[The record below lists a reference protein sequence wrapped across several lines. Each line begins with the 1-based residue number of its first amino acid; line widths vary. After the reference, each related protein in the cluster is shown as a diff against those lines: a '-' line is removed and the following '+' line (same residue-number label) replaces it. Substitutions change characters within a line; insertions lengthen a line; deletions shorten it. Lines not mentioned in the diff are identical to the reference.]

1 MVKLLRIDNFVLI
14 DRVELLL
21 DKGFTVITGETG
33 SGKSILLNAINLLL
47 GERADFSVIGKKSN
61 KSFVEASFEMEARFI
76 DFFTTHDLDQNSE
89 IIVRREIVKD
99 GKSRAFINDTPV
111 QLTVL
116 KELTSQ
122 LLSVNSQFNTYD
134 LRSNQYQMELF
145 DDMANTSLLRKKY
158 TKNYLNWKSSNLLLS
173 KLEEKRTELLK
184 QNDYNQFLLEE
195 LAQLDLLNTDFSEF
209 ESVLKRIENV
219 DFIRDIAIQLSNFSE
234 ENGPYAVLN
243 SVLFKLE
250 KVGDVDPK
258 MKQFQGQLKAILI
271 ELKELMNEAE
281 NLVNG
286 LEVDPEEQQKILKKV
301 DEYNRQLSKHR
312 FSNQSQLVELWTK
325 LSHNSLDN
333 KLLDE
338 EIHVLMTENN
348 ALYASLQLNAKE
360 LHEKRIAAATSL
372 EESLQKI
379 LMELKLMET
388 KLSFDLLATDT
399 LKENGNSELKI
410 LFSANKGMSMVPIE
424 KAASGGE
431 MSRVMLALQ
440 KIISEKRKL
449 PTILFDEIDTGV
461 SGDVAE
467 KIGILLRNMGENL
480 QLIAITHLP
489 QVSAKANHHFKV
501 EKDTDDNGSQ
511 THVKRLKSDEIA
523 IEIARLMSGEI
534 ITTEAILTAKNL
546 MN

>member
-1 MVKLLRIDNFVLI
+1 MLKLLRIDNFVLI

-21 DKGFTVITGETG
+21 DKGYTVITGETG

-61 KSFVEASFEMEARFI
+61 KSFVEASFEMEERFI
-76 DFFTTHDLDQNSE
+76 DFFETNDLDQNAE

-111 QLTVL
+111 QLAVL

-145 DDMANTSLLRKKY
+145 DDMANTSVLRKQY
-158 TKNYLNWKSSNLLLS
+158 TKKFLTWKSSNLLLS
-173 KLEEKRTELLK
+173 KLEEKRSELLK

-195 LAQLDLLNTDFSEF
+195 LAQLDLLNTDYSAF
-209 ESVLKRIENV
+209 ESVLNRIENL
-219 DFIRDIAIQLSNFSE
+219 DFIREIAIQISNFSE
-234 ENGPYAVLN
+234 ENGPYAILNAVL
-243 SVLFKLE
+243 S
-250 KVGDVDPK
+250 KVDKVAAADEK
-258 MKQFQGQLKAILI
+258 MKQFQEQLKAILI
-271 ELKELMNEAE
+271 ELKEVMNEAD
-281 NLVNG
+281 NLANDV
-286 LEVDPEEQQKILKKV
+286 EIDPDEQQKILHKV

-312 FSNQSQLVELWTK
+312 FSHQSQLVELWNE
-325 LSHNSLDN
+325 LSNNAHDS

-348 ALYASLQLNAKE
+348 ILFASLQLNAKE
-360 LHEKRIAAATSL
+360 LHEKRIAASTTL
-372 EESLQKI
+372 EELLQKI

-388 KLSFDLLATDT
+388 KLTFELLVSDT

-410 LFSANKGMSMVPIE
+410 LFSANKGMAMVPIE

-461 SGDVAE
+461 SGEVAE

-501 EKDTDDNGSQ
+501 EKDTDDNGAQ
-511 THVKRLKSDEIA
+511 THVKRLKNDEIA
-523 IEIARLMSGEI
+523 TEIARLMSGET
-534 ITTEAILTAKNL
+534 ITAEAILTAKNL

>member
-360 LHEKRIAAATSL
+360 LHEKRIAAATTL
-372 EESLQKI
+372 EELLQKI

-461 SGDVAE
+461 SGEVAE

>member
-1 MVKLLRIDNFVLI
+1 MLKLLRIDNFVLI

-21 DKGFTVITGETG
+21 DKGYTVITGETG

-61 KSFVEASFEMEARFI
+61 KSFVEASFEMEERFI
-76 DFFTTHDLDQNSE
+76 DFFETNDLDQNAE

-111 QLTVL
+111 QLAVL

-145 DDMANTSLLRKKY
+145 DDMANTSLLRKQY
-158 TKNYLNWKSSNLLLS
+158 TKNFLSWKSSNLLLS

-195 LAQLDLLNTDFSEF
+195 LAQLDLLNTDYSAF
-209 ESVLKRIENV
+209 ESVLNRIENL
-219 DFIRDIAIQLSNFSE
+219 DFIREIAIQISNFSE
-234 ENGPYAVLN
+234 ENGPYAILNAVL
-243 SVLFKLE
+243 S
-250 KVGDVDPK
+250 KVDKVAAADEK
-258 MKQFQGQLKAILI
+258 MKQFQEQLKAILI
-271 ELKELMNEAE
+271 ELKEVMNEAD
-281 NLVNG
+281 NLANDV
-286 LEVDPEEQQKILKKV
+286 EIDPDEQQKILHKV

-312 FSNQSQLVELWTK
+312 FSQQSQLVELWNE
-325 LSHNSLDN
+325 LSYNAHDI

-338 EIHVLMTENN
+338 EINVLMTENN
-348 ALYASLQLNAKE
+348 ILFASLQLNAKE
-360 LHEKRIAAATSL
+360 LHEKRMAAATTL
-372 EESLQKI
+372 EELLQKI

-388 KLSFDLLATDT
+388 KLSFELLSSDT

-410 LFSANKGMSMVPIE
+410 LFSANKGMAMVPIE

-461 SGDVAE
+461 SGEVAE

-501 EKDTDDNGSQ
+501 EKDTDDNGAQ
-511 THVKRLKSDEIA
+511 THVKRLKNDEIA
-523 IEIARLMSGEI
+523 TEIARLMSGET
-534 ITTEAILTAKNL
+534 ITAEAILTAKNL

>member
-360 LHEKRIAAATSL
+360 LHEKRIAAATTL
-372 EESLQKI
+372 EELLQKI

-501 EKDTDDNGSQ
+501 EKDTDDNGAQ
-511 THVKRLKSDEIA
+511 TYVKRLKSDEIA

>member
-1 MVKLLRIDNFVLI
+1 MLKLLRIDNFVLI

-61 KSFVEASFEMEARFI
+61 KSFVEASFEMEDRFI
-76 DFFTTHDLDQNSE
+76 DFFIANDLDQNTE

-116 KELTSQ
+116 KELTSH

-158 TKNYLNWKSSNLLLS
+158 TKAYISWKSNNLLLS
-173 KLEEKRTELLK
+173 KLEEKRTALLK

-195 LAQLDLLNTDFSEF
+195 LAQLDLLNTDYSAF
-209 ESVLKRIENV
+209 ESVLNRIENL
-219 DFIRDIAIQLSNFSE
+219 DFIREIAIHISNFSE
-234 ENGPYAVLN
+234 ENGPYAILNAVL
-243 SVLFKLE
+243 S
-250 KVGDVDPK
+250 KVDKVAAADEK
-258 MKQFQGQLKAILI
+258 MKQFQEQLKAILI
-271 ELKELMNEAE
+271 ELKEVMNEAD
-281 NLVNG
+281 NLANDV
-286 LEVDPEEQQKILKKV
+286 EIDPDEQQKILKKV

-312 FSNQSQLVELWTK
+312 FSQQSQLVELWDE
-325 LSHNSLDN
+325 LSNLSNDN
-333 KLLDE
+333 KQLEE
-338 EIHVLMTENN
+338 EIQVLLIENS
-348 ALYASLQLNAKE
+348 ALHKSLQSIAKE
-360 LHEKRIAAATSL
+360 LHEKRVFAATAIEGEL
-372 EESLQKI
+372 HKI
-379 LMELKLMET
+379 LLELKLMET
-388 KLSFDLLATDT
+388 KLSFELVAAEV

-410 LFSANKGMSMVPIE
+410 LFSANRGMSMVPIE

-489 QVSAKANHHFKV
+489 QVSAKANQHFKV
-501 EKDTDDNGSQ
+501 EKDNVGNTSQ

-523 IEIARLMSGEI
+523 MEIARLMSGET
-534 ITTEAILTAKNL
+534 ITAEAILTAKNL

>member
-209 ESVLKRIENV
+209 ESVLKRIENA

-360 LHEKRIAAATSL
+360 LHEKRIAAATTL
-372 EESLQKI
+372 EELLQKI

-399 LKENGNSELKI
+399 LKENGTSELKI

-461 SGDVAE
+461 SGEVAE

-501 EKDTDDNGSQ
+501 EKDTDDNGAQ
-511 THVKRLKSDEIA
+511 TYVKRLKSDEIA

>member
-1 MVKLLRIDNFVLI
+1 MLKLLRIDNFVLI

-21 DKGFTVITGETG
+21 DKGYTVITGETG

-61 KSFVEASFEMEARFI
+61 KSFVEASFEMEERFI
-76 DFFTTHDLDQNSE
+76 DFFESNDLDQNAE

-111 QLTVL
+111 QLAVL

-145 DDMANTSLLRKKY
+145 DDMANTSVLRKQY
-158 TKNYLNWKSSNLLLS
+158 TKKFLTWKSSNLLLS
-173 KLEEKRTELLK
+173 KLEEKRSELLK

-195 LAQLDLLNTDFSEF
+195 LAQLDLLNTDYSAF
-209 ESVLKRIENV
+209 ESVLNRIENL
-219 DFIRDIAIQLSNFSE
+219 DFIREIAIQISNFSE
-234 ENGPYAVLN
+234 ENGPYAILNAVL
-243 SVLFKLE
+243 S
-250 KVGDVDPK
+250 KVDKVAAADEK
-258 MKQFQGQLKAILI
+258 MKQFQEQLKAILI
-271 ELKELMNEAE
+271 ELKEVMNEAD
-281 NLVNG
+281 NLANDV
-286 LEVDPEEQQKILKKV
+286 EIDPDEQQKILHKV

-312 FSNQSQLVELWTK
+312 FSQQSQLVELWNE
-325 LSHNSLDN
+325 LSHNAHDI

-338 EIHVLMTENN
+338 EINVLMTENN
-348 ALYASLQLNAKE
+348 ILFASLQLNAKE
-360 LHEKRIAAATSL
+360 LHEKRIAASTTL
-372 EESLQKI
+372 EELLQKI

-388 KLSFDLLATDT
+388 KLTFELLVSDT

-410 LFSANKGMSMVPIE
+410 LFSANKGMAMVPIE

-461 SGDVAE
+461 SGEVAE

-480 QLIAITHLP
+480 QLIAISHLP

-501 EKDTDDNGSQ
+501 EKDTDDNGAQ
-511 THVKRLKSDEIA
+511 THVKRLKNDEIA
-523 IEIARLMSGEI
+523 TEIARLMSGET
-534 ITTEAILTAKNL
+534 ITAEAILTAKNL

>member
-338 EIHVLMTENN
+338 EIHVLITENN

-360 LHEKRIAAATSL
+360 LHEKRIAAATTL
-372 EESLQKI
+372 EELLQKI

-388 KLSFDLLATDT
+388 KLSFDLIATDT

-501 EKDTDDNGSQ
+501 EKDTDDNGAQ
-511 THVKRLKSDEIA
+511 TYVKRLKSDEIA

>member
-1 MVKLLRIDNFVLI
+1 MLKLLRIDNFVLI

-21 DKGFTVITGETG
+21 DKGYTVITGETG

-61 KSFVEASFEMEARFI
+61 KSFVEASFEMEERFI
-76 DFFTTHDLDQNSE
+76 DFFETNDLDQNAE

-111 QLTVL
+111 QLAVL

-145 DDMANTSLLRKKY
+145 DDMANTSLLRKQY
-158 TKNYLNWKSSNLLLS
+158 TKNFLSWKSSNLLLS

-195 LAQLDLLNTDFSEF
+195 LAQLDLLNTDYSAF
-209 ESVLKRIENV
+209 ESVLNRIENL
-219 DFIRDIAIQLSNFSE
+219 DFIREIAIQISNFSE
-234 ENGPYAVLN
+234 ENGPYAILNAVL
-243 SVLFKLE
+243 S
-250 KVGDVDPK
+250 KVDKVAAADEK
-258 MKQFQGQLKAILI
+258 MKQFQEQLKAILI
-271 ELKELMNEAE
+271 ELKEVMNEAD
-281 NLVNG
+281 NLANDV
-286 LEVDPEEQQKILKKV
+286 EIDPDEQQKILHKV

-312 FSNQSQLVELWTK
+312 FSQQSQLVELWNE
-325 LSHNSLDN
+325 LSHNAHDI

-338 EIHVLMTENN
+338 EINVLMTENN
-348 ALYASLQLNAKE
+348 ILFASLQLNAKE
-360 LHEKRIAAATSL
+360 LHEKRIAASTTL
-372 EESLQKI
+372 EELLQKI

-388 KLSFDLLATDT
+388 KLTFELLVSDT

-410 LFSANKGMSMVPIE
+410 LFSANKGMAMVPIE

-461 SGDVAE
+461 SGEVAE

-501 EKDTDDNGSQ
+501 EKDTDDNGAQ
-511 THVKRLKSDEIA
+511 THVKRLKNDEIA
-523 IEIARLMSGEI
+523 TEIARLMSGET
-534 ITTEAILTAKNL
+534 ITAEAILTAKNL

>member
-76 DFFTTHDLDQNSE
+76 DFFTAHDLDQNLE

-209 ESVLKRIENV
+209 ESVLKRIENA

-234 ENGPYAVLN
+234 ENGPYTVLN

-372 EESLQKI
+372 EKSLQKI
-379 LMELKLMET
+379 LMELKLIET

-523 IEIARLMSGEI
+523 VEIARLMSGEI

>member
-1 MVKLLRIDNFVLI
+1 MLKLLRIDNFVLI

-61 KSFVEASFEMEARFI
+61 KSFVEASFEMEDRFI
-76 DFFTTHDLDQNSE
+76 DFFIANDLDQNTE

-116 KELTSQ
+116 KELTSH

-158 TKNYLNWKSSNLLLS
+158 TKAYISWKSNNLLLS
-173 KLEEKRTELLK
+173 KLEEKRTALLK

-195 LAQLDLLNTDFSEF
+195 LAQLDLLNTDYSAF
-209 ESVLKRIENV
+209 ESVLNRIENL
-219 DFIRDIAIQLSNFSE
+219 DFIREIAIHISNFSE
-234 ENGPYAVLN
+234 ENGPYAILNAVL
-243 SVLFKLE
+243 S
-250 KVGDVDPK
+250 KVDKVAAADEK
-258 MKQFQGQLKAILI
+258 MKQFQEQLKAILI
-271 ELKELMNEAE
+271 ELKEVMNEAD
-281 NLVNG
+281 NLANDV
-286 LEVDPEEQQKILKKV
+286 EIDPDEQQKILKKV

-312 FSNQSQLVELWTK
+312 FSQQSQLVELWDE
-325 LSHNSLDN
+325 LSNLSNDN
-333 KLLDE
+333 KQLEE
-338 EIHVLMTENN
+338 EIQVLLIENS
-348 ALYASLQLNAKE
+348 ALHKSLQSIAKE
-360 LHEKRIAAATSL
+360 LHEKRVFAATAIEGEL
-372 EESLQKI
+372 HKI
-379 LMELKLMET
+379 LLELKLMET
-388 KLSFDLLATDT
+388 KLSFELVAAEV

-410 LFSANKGMSMVPIE
+410 LFSANIGMSMVPIE

-489 QVSAKANHHFKV
+489 QVSAKANQHFKV
-501 EKDTDDNGSQ
+501 EKDNVGNTSQ

-523 IEIARLMSGEI
+523 MEIARLMSGET
-534 ITTEAILTAKNL
+534 ITAEAILTAKNL

>member
-76 DFFTTHDLDQNSE
+76 YFFTTHDLDQNSE

-271 ELKELMNEAE
+271 ELKELMNQAE

-338 EIHVLMTENN
+338 EIHVLITENN

-360 LHEKRIAAATSL
+360 LHEKRIAAATTL
-372 EESLQKI
+372 EELLQKI

-399 LKENGNSELKI
+399 LKEYGNSELKI

-501 EKDTDDNGSQ
+501 EKDTDDNGAQ
-511 THVKRLKSDEIA
+511 TYVKRLKSDEIA

>member
-338 EIHVLMTENN
+338 EIHVLITENN

-360 LHEKRIAAATSL
+360 LHEKRIAAATTL
-372 EESLQKI
+372 EELLQKI

-399 LKENGNSELKI
+399 LKEYGNSELKI

-501 EKDTDDNGSQ
+501 EKDTDDKGSQ

-523 IEIARLMSGEI
+523 VEIARLMSGEI

>member
-76 DFFTTHDLDQNSE
+76 YFFTTHDLDQNSE

-338 EIHVLMTENN
+338 EIHVLMTENKT
-348 ALYASLQLNAKE
+348 LYVSLQLNAKE

-501 EKDTDDNGSQ
+501 EKDTDDNGAQ
-511 THVKRLKSDEIA
+511 TYVKRLKSDEIA

>member
-360 LHEKRIAAATSL
+360 LHEKRIAAATTL
-372 EESLQKI
+372 EELLQKI

-399 LKENGNSELKI
+399 LKEYGNSELKI

-501 EKDTDDNGSQ
+501 EKDTDDNGAQ
-511 THVKRLKSDEIA
+511 TYVKRLKSDEIA

>member
-209 ESVLKRIENV
+209 ESVLKRIENA

-360 LHEKRIAAATSL
+360 LHEKRIAAATTL
-372 EESLQKI
+372 EELLQKI

-501 EKDTDDNGSQ
+501 EKDTDDNGAQ
-511 THVKRLKSDEIA
+511 TYVKRLKSDEIA

>member
-1 MVKLLRIDNFVLI
+1 MLKLLRIDNFVLI

-61 KSFVEASFEMEARFI
+61 KSFVEASFEMEERFI
-76 DFFTTHDLDQNSE
+76 DFFIANDLDQNTE

-111 QLTVL
+111 QLTIL
-116 KELTSQ
+116 RELTSH

-158 TKNYLNWKSSNLLLS
+158 TKAYLSWKSNNLLLS
-173 KLEEKRTELLK
+173 KLEEKRTALLK

-195 LAQLDLLNTDFSEF
+195 LAQLDLLNTDYSAF
-209 ESVLKRIENV
+209 ESVLNRIENL
-219 DFIRDIAIQLSNFSE
+219 DFIREIAIHISNFSE
-234 ENGPYAVLN
+234 ENGPYAILNAVL
-243 SVLFKLE
+243 S
-250 KVGDVDPK
+250 KVDKVAAADEK
-258 MKQFQGQLKAILI
+258 MKQFQEQLKAILI
-271 ELKELMNEAE
+271 ELKEVMNEAD
-281 NLVNG
+281 NLANDV
-286 LEVDPEEQQKILKKV
+286 EIDPDEQQKILHKV

-312 FSNQSQLVELWTK
+312 YSQQSQLVELWDD
-325 LSHNSLDN
+325 LSNLSNDN
-333 KLLDE
+333 KQLEEQIQVLLS
-338 EIHVLMTENN
+338 ENS
-348 ALYASLQLNAKE
+348 ALHKSLQSIAKE
-360 LHEKRIAAATSL
+360 LHEKRVFAATAIEGEL
-372 EESLQKI
+372 HKI
-379 LMELKLMET
+379 LLELKLMET
-388 KLSFDLLATDT
+388 KLSFELLAAEV

-410 LFSANKGMSMVPIE
+410 LFSANRGMSMVPIE

-489 QVSAKANHHFKV
+489 QVSAKANQHFKV
-501 EKDTDDNGSQ
+501 EKDNVGSTSQ

-523 IEIARLMSGEI
+523 MEIARLMSGET
-534 ITTEAILTAKNL
+534 ITAEAILTAKNL

>member
-76 DFFTTHDLDQNSE
+76 YFFTTHDLDQNSE

-360 LHEKRIAAATSL
+360 LHEKRIAAATTL
-372 EESLQKI
+372 EELLQKI

-523 IEIARLMSGEI
+523 VEIARLMSGET
-534 ITTEAILTAKNL
+534 ITAEAILTAKNL

>member
-1 MVKLLRIDNFVLI
+1 MLKLLRIDNFVLI

-61 KSFVEASFEMEARFI
+61 KSFVEASFEMEERFI
-76 DFFTTHDLDQNSE
+76 DFFIANDLDQNTE

-116 KELTSQ
+116 KELTSH

-158 TKNYLNWKSSNLLLS
+158 TKAYLSWKSNNLLLS
-173 KLEEKRTELLK
+173 KLEEKRTALLK

-195 LAQLDLLNTDFSEF
+195 LAQLDLLNTDYSAF
-209 ESVLKRIENV
+209 ESVLNRIENL
-219 DFIRDIAIQLSNFSE
+219 DFIREIAIQISNFSE
-234 ENGPYAVLN
+234 ENGPYAILNAVL
-243 SVLFKLE
+243 S
-250 KVGDVDPK
+250 KVDKVAAADEK
-258 MKQFQGQLKAILI
+258 MKQFQEQLKAILI
-271 ELKELMNEAE
+271 ELKEVMNEAD
-281 NLVNG
+281 NLANDV
-286 LEVDPEEQQKILKKV
+286 EIDPDEQQKTLHKV

-312 FSNQSQLVELWTK
+312 YSQQSQLVELWDD
-325 LSHNSLDN
+325 LSNLSNDN
-333 KLLDE
+333 KQLEEQIQVLLS
-338 EIHVLMTENN
+338 ENS
-348 ALYASLQLNAKE
+348 ALHKSLQSIAKE
-360 LHEKRIAAATSL
+360 LHEKRVFAATAIEGEL
-372 EESLQKI
+372 HKI
-379 LMELKLMET
+379 LLELKLMET
-388 KLSFDLLATDT
+388 KLSFELLAAEV

-410 LFSANKGMSMVPIE
+410 LFSANRGMSMVPIE

-489 QVSAKANHHFKV
+489 QVSAKANQHFKV
-501 EKDTDDNGSQ
+501 EKDNVGSTSQ

-523 IEIARLMSGEI
+523 MEIARLMSGET
-534 ITTEAILTAKNL
+534 ITAEAILTAKNL

>member
-1 MVKLLRIDNFVLI
+1 MLKLLRIDNFVLI

-61 KSFVEASFEMEARFI
+61 KSFVEASFEMEERFI
-76 DFFTTHDLDQNSE
+76 DFFIANDLDQNTE

-116 KELTSQ
+116 KELTSH

-158 TKNYLNWKSSNLLLS
+158 TKAYLSWKSNNLLLS
-173 KLEEKRTELLK
+173 KLEEKRTALLK

-195 LAQLDLLNTDFSEF
+195 LAQLDLLNTDYSAF
-209 ESVLKRIENV
+209 ESVLNRIENL
-219 DFIRDIAIQLSNFSE
+219 DFIREIAIQISNFSE
-234 ENGPYAVLN
+234 ENGPYAILNAVL
-243 SVLFKLE
+243 S
-250 KVGDVDPK
+250 KVDKVAAADEK
-258 MKQFQGQLKAILI
+258 MKQFQEQLKAILI
-271 ELKELMNEAE
+271 ELKEVMNEAD
-281 NLVNG
+281 NLANDV
-286 LEVDPEEQQKILKKV
+286 EIDPDEQQKILHKV

-312 FSNQSQLVELWTK
+312 FSQQSQLVELWDD
-325 LSHNSLDN
+325 LSNLSNDN
-333 KLLDE
+333 KQLEE
-338 EIHVLMTENN
+338 EIQVLLSENS
-348 ALYASLQLNAKE
+348 ALHKSLQSIAKE
-360 LHEKRIAAATSL
+360 LHEKRVFAATAIEGEL
-372 EESLQKI
+372 HKI
-379 LMELKLMET
+379 LLELKLMET
-388 KLSFDLLATDT
+388 KLSFELLAAEV

-410 LFSANKGMSMVPIE
+410 LFSANRGMSMVPIE

-489 QVSAKANHHFKV
+489 QVSAKANQHFKV
-501 EKDTDDNGSQ
+501 EKDNVGSTSQ

-523 IEIARLMSGEI
+523 MEIARLMSGET
-534 ITTEAILTAKNL
+534 ITAEAILTAKNL

>member
-76 DFFTTHDLDQNSE
+76 YFFTTHDLDQNSE

-338 EIHVLMTENN
+338 EIHVLITENN

-360 LHEKRIAAATSL
+360 LHEKRIAAATTL
-372 EESLQKI
+372 EELLQKI

-501 EKDTDDNGSQ
+501 EKDTDDNGAQ
-511 THVKRLKSDEIA
+511 TYVKRLKSDEIA

>member
-1 MVKLLRIDNFVLI
+1 MLKLLRIDNFVLI

-61 KSFVEASFEMEARFI
+61 KSFVEASFEMEERFI
-76 DFFTTHDLDQNSE
+76 DFFIANDLDQNTE

-116 KELTSQ
+116 KELTSH

-158 TKNYLNWKSSNLLLS
+158 TKAYLSWKSNNLLLS
-173 KLEEKRTELLK
+173 KLEEKRTALLK

-195 LAQLDLLNTDFSEF
+195 LAQLDLLNTDYSAF
-209 ESVLKRIENV
+209 ESVLNRIENL
-219 DFIRDIAIQLSNFSE
+219 DFIREIAIQISNFSE
-234 ENGPYAVLN
+234 ENGPYAILNAVL
-243 SVLFKLE
+243 S
-250 KVGDVDPK
+250 KVDKVAAADEK
-258 MKQFQGQLKAILI
+258 MKQFQEQLKAILI
-271 ELKELMNEAE
+271 ELKEVMNEAD
-281 NLVNG
+281 NLANDV
-286 LEVDPEEQQKILKKV
+286 EIDPDEQQKILHKV

-312 FSNQSQLVELWTK
+312 FSQQSQLVELWDD
-325 LSHNSLDN
+325 LSNLSNDN
-333 KLLDE
+333 KQLEE
-338 EIHVLMTENN
+338 EIQVLLIENS
-348 ALYASLQLNAKE
+348 ALHKSLQSIAKE
-360 LHEKRIAAATSL
+360 LHEKRVFAATAIEGEL
-372 EESLQKI
+372 HKI
-379 LMELKLMET
+379 LLELKLMET
-388 KLSFDLLATDT
+388 KLSFELLAAEV

-410 LFSANKGMSMVPIE
+410 LFSANRGMSMVPIE

-489 QVSAKANHHFKV
+489 QVSAKANQHFKV
-501 EKDTDDNGSQ
+501 EKDNVGSTSQ

-523 IEIARLMSGEI
+523 MEIARLMSGET
-534 ITTEAILTAKNL
+534 ITAEAILTAKNL

>member
-158 TKNYLNWKSSNLLLS
+158 TKNFLNWKSSNLLLS

-360 LHEKRIAAATSL
+360 LHEKRIAAATTL
-372 EESLQKI
+372 EELLQKI

-399 LKENGNSELKI
+399 LKEYGNSELKI

-501 EKDTDDNGSQ
+501 EKDTDDNGAQ
-511 THVKRLKSDEIA
+511 TYVKRLKSDEIA

>member
-1 MVKLLRIDNFVLI
+1 
-14 DRVELLL
+14 
-21 DKGFTVITGETG
+21 
-33 SGKSILLNAINLLL
+33 
-47 GERADFSVIGKKSN
+47 
-61 KSFVEASFEMEARFI
+61 MEERFI
-76 DFFTTHDLDQNSE
+76 DFFIANDLDQNTE

-116 KELTSQ
+116 KELTSH

-158 TKNYLNWKSSNLLLS
+158 TKAYISWKSNNLLLS
-173 KLEEKRTELLK
+173 KLEEKRTALLK

-195 LAQLDLLNTDFSEF
+195 LAQLDLLNTDYSAF
-209 ESVLKRIENV
+209 ESVLNRIENL
-219 DFIRDIAIQLSNFSE
+219 DFIREIAIQISNFSE
-234 ENGPYAVLN
+234 ENGPYAILNAVL
-243 SVLFKLE
+243 S
-250 KVGDVDPK
+250 KVDKVAAADEK
-258 MKQFQGQLKAILI
+258 MKQFQEQLKAILI
-271 ELKELMNEAE
+271 ELKEVMNEAD
-281 NLVNG
+281 NLANDV
-286 LEVDPEEQQKILKKV
+286 EIDPDEQQKILHKV

-312 FSNQSQLVELWTK
+312 YSQQSQLVELWDD
-325 LSHNSLDN
+325 LSNLSNDN
-333 KLLDE
+333 KQLEEQIQVLLS
-338 EIHVLMTENN
+338 ENS
-348 ALYASLQLNAKE
+348 ALHKSLQSIAKE
-360 LHEKRIAAATSL
+360 LHEKRVFAATAIEGEL
-372 EESLQKI
+372 HKI
-379 LMELKLMET
+379 LLELKLMET
-388 KLSFDLLATDT
+388 KLSFELLAAEV

-410 LFSANKGMSMVPIE
+410 LFSANRGMSMVPIE

-489 QVSAKANHHFKV
+489 QVSAKANQHFKV
-501 EKDTDDNGSQ
+501 EKDNVGSTSQ

-523 IEIARLMSGEI
+523 MEIARLMSGET
-534 ITTEAILTAKNL
+534 ITAEAILTAKNL

>member
-1 MVKLLRIDNFVLI
+1 MLKLLRIDNFVLI

-21 DKGFTVITGETG
+21 DKGYTVITGETG

-61 KSFVEASFEMEARFI
+61 KSFVEASFEMEERFI
-76 DFFTTHDLDQNSE
+76 DFFETNDLDQNAE

-111 QLTVL
+111 QLAVL

-145 DDMANTSLLRKKY
+145 DDMANSSLLRKQY
-158 TKNYLNWKSSNLLLS
+158 TKNFLSWKSSNLLLS

-195 LAQLDLLNTDFSEF
+195 LTQLDLLNTDYSAF
-209 ESVLKRIENV
+209 ESVLNRIENL
-219 DFIRDIAIQLSNFSE
+219 DFIREIAIQISNFSE
-234 ENGPYAVLN
+234 ENGPYAILNAVL
-243 SVLFKLE
+243 S
-250 KVGDVDPK
+250 KVDKVAAADEK
-258 MKQFQGQLKAILI
+258 MKQFQEQLKAILI
-271 ELKELMNEAE
+271 ELKEVMNEAD
-281 NLVNG
+281 NLANDV
-286 LEVDPEEQQKILKKV
+286 EIDPDEQQKILHKV

-312 FSNQSQLVELWTK
+312 FSQQSQLVELWNE
-325 LSHNSLDN
+325 LSHNAHDI

-338 EIHVLMTENN
+338 EINVLMTENN
-348 ALYASLQLNAKE
+348 ILFASLQLNAKE
-360 LHEKRIAAATSL
+360 LHEKRIAAATTL
-372 EESLQKI
+372 EELLQKI

-388 KLSFDLLATDT
+388 KLSFELLSSYT

-410 LFSANKGMSMVPIE
+410 LFSANKGMAMVPIE

-461 SGDVAE
+461 SGEVAE

-501 EKDTDDNGSQ
+501 EKDTDDNGAQ
-511 THVKRLKSDEIA
+511 THVKRLKNDEIA
-523 IEIARLMSGEI
+523 TEIARLMSGET
-534 ITTEAILTAKNL
+534 ITAEAILTAKNL

>member
-1 MVKLLRIDNFVLI
+1 MLKLLRIDNFVLI

-61 KSFVEASFEMEARFI
+61 KSFVEASFEMEDRFI
-76 DFFTTHDLDQNSE
+76 DFFIANDLDQNTE

-116 KELTSQ
+116 KELTSH

-158 TKNYLNWKSSNLLLS
+158 TKAYISWKSNNLLLS
-173 KLEEKRTELLK
+173 KLEEKRTALLK

-195 LAQLDLLNTDFSEF
+195 LAQLDLLNTDYSAF
-209 ESVLKRIENV
+209 ESVLNRIENL
-219 DFIRDIAIQLSNFSE
+219 DFIREIAIHISNFSE
-234 ENGPYAVLN
+234 ENGPYAILNAVL
-243 SVLFKLE
+243 S
-250 KVGDVDPK
+250 KVDKVAAADEK
-258 MKQFQGQLKAILI
+258 MKQFQEQLKAILI
-271 ELKELMNEAE
+271 ELKEVMNEAD
-281 NLVNG
+281 NLANDV
-286 LEVDPEEQQKILKKV
+286 EIDPDEQQKILHKV

-312 FSNQSQLVELWTK
+312 YSQQSQLVELWDE
-325 LSHNSLDN
+325 LSNLSNDN
-333 KLLDE
+333 KQLEE
-338 EIHVLMTENN
+338 EIQVLLIENS
-348 ALYASLQLNAKE
+348 ALHKSLQSIAKE
-360 LHEKRIAAATSL
+360 LHEKRVFAATAIEGEL
-372 EESLQKI
+372 HKI
-379 LMELKLMET
+379 LLELKLMET
-388 KLSFDLLATDT
+388 KLSFELVAAEV

-410 LFSANKGMSMVPIE
+410 LFSANRGMSMVPIE

-489 QVSAKANHHFKV
+489 QVSAKANQHFKV
-501 EKDTDDNGSQ
+501 EKDNVGSTSQ

-523 IEIARLMSGEI
+523 MEIARLMSGET
-534 ITTEAILTAKNL
+534 ITAEAILTAKNL

>member
-209 ESVLKRIENV
+209 ESVLKRIENA

-338 EIHVLMTENN
+338 EIHVLMTENKT
-348 ALYASLQLNAKE
+348 LYASLQLNAKE
-360 LHEKRIAAATSL
+360 LHEKRIAAASTL
-372 EESLQKI
+372 EELLQKI

>member
-1 MVKLLRIDNFVLI
+1 M
-14 DRVELLL
+14 
-21 DKGFTVITGETG
+21 ITGETG

-61 KSFVEASFEMEARFI
+61 KSFVEASFEMEERFI
-76 DFFTTHDLDQNSE
+76 DFFETNDLDQNAE

-111 QLTVL
+111 QLAVL

-145 DDMANTSLLRKKY
+145 DDMANTSLLRKQY
-158 TKNYLNWKSSNLLLS
+158 TKNFLSWKSSNLLLS

-195 LAQLDLLNTDFSEF
+195 LAQLDLLNTDYSAF
-209 ESVLKRIENV
+209 ESVLNRIENL
-219 DFIRDIAIQLSNFSE
+219 DFIREIAIQISNFSE
-234 ENGPYAVLN
+234 ENGPYAILNAVL
-243 SVLFKLE
+243 S
-250 KVGDVDPK
+250 KVDKVAAADEK
-258 MKQFQGQLKAILI
+258 MKQFQEQLKAILI
-271 ELKELMNEAE
+271 ELKEVMNEAD
-281 NLVNG
+281 NLANDV
-286 LEVDPEEQQKILKKV
+286 EIDPDEQQKILHKV

-312 FSNQSQLVELWTK
+312 FSHQSQLVELWNE
-325 LSHNSLDN
+325 LSNNAHDS

-348 ALYASLQLNAKE
+348 ILFASLQLNAKE
-360 LHEKRIAAATSL
+360 LHEKRIAASTTL
-372 EESLQKI
+372 EELLQKI

-388 KLSFDLLATDT
+388 KLTFELLVSDT

-410 LFSANKGMSMVPIE
+410 LFSANKGMAMVPIE

-461 SGDVAE
+461 SGEVAE

-501 EKDTDDNGSQ
+501 EKDTDDNGAQ
-511 THVKRLKSDEIA
+511 THVKRLKNDEIA
-523 IEIARLMSGEI
+523 TEIARLMSGET
-534 ITTEAILTAKNL
+534 ITAEAILTAKNL

>member
-76 DFFTTHDLDQNSE
+76 DFFETNDLDQNAE

-111 QLTVL
+111 LLTVL

-145 DDMANTSLLRKKY
+145 DDMANTSVLRKKY
-158 TKNYLNWKSSNLLLS
+158 TKNFLNWKSSNLLLS

-209 ESVLKRIENV
+209 ESVLKRIENA

-250 KVGDVDPK
+250 KVGDVDTK

-312 FSNQSQLVELWTK
+312 FSHQSQLVELWTK

-338 EIHVLMTENN
+338 EIHVLMTENKT
-348 ALYASLQLNAKE
+348 LYASLQLNAKE
-360 LHEKRIAAATSL
+360 LHEKRIAAATTL
-372 EESLQKI
+372 EELLQKI
-379 LMELKLMET
+379 LMDLKLMET
-388 KLSFDLLATDT
+388 KLSFELLATDT
-399 LKENGNSELKI
+399 LKENGTSELKI
-410 LFSANKGMSMVPIE
+410 LFSANKGMAMVPIE

-523 IEIARLMSGEI
+523 LEIARLMSGEI
-534 ITTEAILTAKNL
+534 IPTEAILTAKNL

>member
-1 MVKLLRIDNFVLI
+1 MLKLLRIDNFVLI

-61 KSFVEASFEMEARFI
+61 KSFVEASFEMEERFI
-76 DFFTTHDLDQNSE
+76 DFFIANDLDQNTE

-116 KELTSQ
+116 KELTSH

-158 TKNYLNWKSSNLLLS
+158 TKAYLSWKSNNLLLS
-173 KLEEKRTELLK
+173 KLEEKRTALLK

-195 LAQLDLLNTDFSEF
+195 LAQLDLLNTDYSAF
-209 ESVLKRIENV
+209 ESVLNRIENL
-219 DFIRDIAIQLSNFSE
+219 DFIREIAIQISNFSE
-234 ENGPYAVLN
+234 ENGPYAILNAVL
-243 SVLFKLE
+243 S
-250 KVGDVDPK
+250 KVDKVAAADEK
-258 MKQFQGQLKAILI
+258 MKQFQEQLKAILI
-271 ELKELMNEAE
+271 ELKEVMNEAD
-281 NLVNG
+281 NLANDV
-286 LEVDPEEQQKILKKV
+286 EIDPDEQQKILHKV

-312 FSNQSQLVELWTK
+312 FSQQSQLVELWDD
-325 LSHNSLDN
+325 LSNLSNDN
-333 KLLDE
+333 KQLEE
-338 EIHVLMTENN
+338 EIQVLLSENS
-348 ALYASLQLNAKE
+348 ALHKSLQSIAKE
-360 LHEKRIAAATSL
+360 LHEKRVFAATAIEGEL
-372 EESLQKI
+372 HKI
-379 LMELKLMET
+379 LLELKLMET
-388 KLSFDLLATDT
+388 KLSFELVAAEV

-410 LFSANKGMSMVPIE
+410 LFSANRGMSMVPIE

-489 QVSAKANHHFKV
+489 QVSAKANQHFKV
-501 EKDTDDNGSQ
+501 GKDNVGSTSQ

-523 IEIARLMSGEI
+523 MEIARLMSGET
-534 ITTEAILTAKNL
+534 ITAEAILTAKNL

>member
-1 MVKLLRIDNFVLI
+1 MLKLLRIDNFVLI

-21 DKGFTVITGETG
+21 DKGYTVITGETG

-76 DFFTTHDLDQNSE
+76 YFFTTHDLDQNSE

-271 ELKELMNEAE
+271 ELKEVMNEAD
-281 NLVNG
+281 NLANDV
-286 LEVDPEEQQKILKKV
+286 EIDPDEQQKILHKV

-312 FSNQSQLVELWTK
+312 FSQQSQLVELWNE
-325 LSHNSLDN
+325 LSHNAHDI

-338 EIHVLMTENN
+338 EINVLMTENN
-348 ALYASLQLNAKE
+348 ILFASLQLNAKE
-360 LHEKRIAAATSL
+360 LHEKRIAAATTL
-372 EESLQKI
+372 EELLQKI

-399 LKENGNSELKI
+399 LKEYGNSELKI

-501 EKDTDDNGSQ
+501 EKDTDDNGAQ
-511 THVKRLKSDEIA
+511 TYVKRLKSDEIA

>member
-1 MVKLLRIDNFVLI
+1 MLKLLRIDNFVLI

-21 DKGFTVITGETG
+21 DKGYTVITGETG

-61 KSFVEASFEMEARFI
+61 KSFVEASFEMEERFI
-76 DFFTTHDLDQNSE
+76 DFFETNDLDQNAE

-111 QLTVL
+111 QLAVL

-145 DDMANTSLLRKKY
+145 DDMANSSLLRKQY
-158 TKNYLNWKSSNLLLS
+158 TKNFLSWKSSNLLLS

-195 LAQLDLLNTDFSEF
+195 LAQLDLLNTDYSAF
-209 ESVLKRIENV
+209 ESVLNRIENL
-219 DFIRDIAIQLSNFSE
+219 DFIREIAIQISNFSE
-234 ENGPYAVLN
+234 ENGPYAILNAVL
-243 SVLFKLE
+243 S
-250 KVGDVDPK
+250 KVDKVAAADEK
-258 MKQFQGQLKAILI
+258 MKQFQEQLKAILI
-271 ELKELMNEAE
+271 ELKEVMNEAD
-281 NLVNG
+281 NLANDV
-286 LEVDPEEQQKILKKV
+286 EIDPDEQQKILHKV

-312 FSNQSQLVELWTK
+312 FSQQSQLVELWNE
-325 LSHNSLDN
+325 LSHNAHDI

-338 EIHVLMTENN
+338 EINVLMTENN
-348 ALYASLQLNAKE
+348 ILFASLQLNAKE
-360 LHEKRIAAATSL
+360 LHEKRIAASTTL
-372 EESLQKI
+372 EELLQKI

-388 KLSFDLLATDT
+388 KLTFELLVSDT

-410 LFSANKGMSMVPIE
+410 LFSANKGMAMVPIE

-461 SGDVAE
+461 SGEVAE

-501 EKDTDDNGSQ
+501 EKDTDDNGAQ
-511 THVKRLKSDEIA
+511 THVKRLKNDEIA
-523 IEIARLMSGEI
+523 TEIARLMSGET
-534 ITTEAILTAKNL
+534 ITAEAILTAKNL

>member
-209 ESVLKRIENV
+209 ESVLKRIENA

-360 LHEKRIAAATSL
+360 LHEKRIAAATTL
-372 EESLQKI
+372 EELLQKI

-461 SGDVAE
+461 SGEVAE

-523 IEIARLMSGEI
+523 TEIARLMSGET
-534 ITTEAILTAKNL
+534 ITAEAILTAKNL

>member
-61 KSFVEASFEMEARFI
+61 KSFVEASIEMEARFI

-338 EIHVLMTENN
+338 EIHVLMTENKT
-348 ALYASLQLNAKE
+348 LYVSLQLNAKE
-360 LHEKRIAAATSL
+360 LHEKRIAAATTL
-372 EESLQKI
+372 EELLQKI

-388 KLSFDLLATDT
+388 KLSFDLIATDT

-501 EKDTDDNGSQ
+501 EKDTDDNGAQ
-511 THVKRLKSDEIA
+511 TYVKRLKSDEIA